1 MDVLPQ
7 DTILSHIDFVENYTL
22 EIQNEIQSM
31 H

>member
-7 DTILSHIDFVENYTL
+7 DIILSHIDFAKTYTF
-22 EIQNEIQSM
+22 EIQNEIQLM